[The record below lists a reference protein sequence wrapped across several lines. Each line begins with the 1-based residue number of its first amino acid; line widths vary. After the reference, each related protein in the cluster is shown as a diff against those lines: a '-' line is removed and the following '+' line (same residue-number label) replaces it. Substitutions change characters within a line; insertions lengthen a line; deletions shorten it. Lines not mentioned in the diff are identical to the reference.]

1 MLFIAILIWVW
12 WWAQHMTYGTCDG
25 GGRAAG
31 GYIVELDL
39 DMSIA
44 PAFGIFEFIGLSA
57 PSLFSAHFLLQTSS
71 SFLQT
76 SSISHQPPC
85 CTGQKPS
92 SWYQLLL
99 PPLSSCLLLLLLR
112 RSMLLW
118 TCCGNSFNLQLLRSC
133 GPAPW
138 GL

>member
-44 PAFGIFEFIGLSA
+44 PAFGTFEFIGLSA
-57 PSLFSAHFLLQTSS
+57 SSLFAHFLLQTLS

-92 SWYQLLL
+92 SWYQLRLIPIIRCKDQSL
-99 PPLSSCLLLLLLR
+99 CS
-112 RSMLLW
+112 
-118 TCCGNSFNLQLLRSC
+118 
-133 GPAPW
+133 
-138 GL
+138 